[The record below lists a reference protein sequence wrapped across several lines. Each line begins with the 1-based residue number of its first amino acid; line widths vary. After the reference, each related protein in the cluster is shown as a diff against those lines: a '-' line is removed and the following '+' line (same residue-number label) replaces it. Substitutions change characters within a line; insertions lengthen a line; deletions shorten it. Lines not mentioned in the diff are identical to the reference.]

1 MKKIGLKKTLFFER
15 TFEVIKIDLY
25 SCRVFHFSLDI
36 FGFSLILRYLDFW
49 EVRNITEVVEQ
60 SHLKLCMC
68 VYIHY
73 TRKTLAACQQD
84 VFATGL

>member
-36 FGFSLILRYLDFW
+36 FGFSLILRYLDFFGKSG
-49 EVRNITEVVEQ
+49 I
-60 SHLKLCMC
+60 SLKLSNK
-68 VYIHY
+68 V
-73 TRKTLAACQQD
+73 T
-84 VFATGL
+84 